1 MERWETYAM
10 SLESQ
15 LNLIQINLRGP
26 VVRIQGLAELL
37 RTGGVD
43 SEEEKL
49 ELLTYI
55 SQQAE
60 EVLEYLKEISFELD
74 RKKKELGR
82 EE

>member
-1 MERWETYAM
+1 MERLKTYAM
-10 SLESQ
+10 SLERQ
-15 LNLIQINLRGP
+15 LNLVQINLRGP

-49 ELLTYI
+49 ELLTHI

-60 EVLEYLKEISFELD
+60 EVLENLKEISFELD

>member
-49 ELLTYI
+49 ELLTLI